1 MQNKLMNSITSSLL
15 SYLWN
20 SKSYKKNMGTLLDPI
35 NSAVCI
41 SLLNF
46 YPSGTKISIQNNEIS
61 FQEPGTIQ
69 SLSRWKNGDKYDDLA
84 NLINPIKKLLEKR
97 NQENLW
103 GDNNENF
110 TYLCNMMMSG
120 LAKLATTYAGNH
132 IAVHTVEYYRSLIS
146 DSLQNRTHF
155 LEKLDTEMDEI
166 KGNYDIYQEFF
177 EDWTKEQISVIVI
190 IIQNI
195 DMEKSPEIRSSYVDS
210 IHRIIHGHNLR
221 IKNIILRVQSG
232 MI

>member
-1 MQNKLMNSITSSLL
+1 M
-15 SYLWN
+15 
-20 SKSYKKNMGTLLDPI
+20 
-35 NSAVCI
+35 
-41 SLLNF
+41 
-46 YPSGTKISIQNNEIS
+46 
-61 FQEPGTIQ
+61 
-69 SLSRWKNGDKYDDLA
+69 
-84 NLINPIKKLLEKR
+84 
-97 NQENLW
+97 

-210 IHRIIHGHNLR
+210 ILE
-221 IKNIILRVQSG
+221 
-232 MI
+232 

>member
-15 SYLWN
+15 SYVWN

-103 GDNNENF
+103 GENNENF

-120 LAKLATTYAGNH
+120 LAKLATTYIGNH
-132 IAVHTVEYYRSLIS
+132 IAVQTVE
-146 DSLQNRTHF
+146 
-155 LEKLDTEMDEI
+155 
-166 KGNYDIYQEFF
+166 
-177 EDWTKEQISVIVI
+177 
-190 IIQNI
+190 
-195 DMEKSPEIRSSYVDS
+195 
-210 IHRIIHGHNLR
+210 
-221 IKNIILRVQSG
+221 
-232 MI
+232 